1 MQSLLTVHV
10 SLIAAPEVFLA
21 AMKINDANPEHNT
34 LVGYI
39 CGSLCAAGSLTEES
53 MHTHQ
58 PNGEVYCIH
67 SVSHPSH
74 VQGCR

>member
-1 MQSLLTVHV
+1 
-10 SLIAAPEVFLA
+10 
-21 AMKINDANPEHNT
+21 MKINDANPEHNT

-53 MHTHQ
+53 MHTHK

-67 SVSHPSH
+67 SVSHPVIFKAADDS
-74 VQGCR
+74 QRP